1 MEGFRG
7 RKDSNQVLPAET
19 VLKAVVISR
28 PTFQGIS
35 RAESGAPGKLL
46 DVTLSSGF
54 LIFRMEI
61 I

>member
-7 RKDSNQVLPAET
+7 RNDGNQVLPT

-46 DVTLSSGF
+46 DVTLSSGS